1 MRISISINGVLRDVL
16 KKMAD
21 VYEKYTD
28 KECKKD
34 INSTDNLLEVFDFAT
49 EEELFEFIYVECP
62 MEIFGAGTEAEKHV
76 FNSLN
81 EFYKEKRE
89 DYDIYL
95 VSDEI
100 EKSKPATLFFLSKY
114 GTLVERIEFY
124 TIQTIDDLWD
134 RTDIFITDN
143 KLILNKKPDGKLS
156 IKIDKPYNKDSESDI
171 TLDCF
176 KDILDLE
183 DDRFKQV

>member
-16 KKMAD
+16 KKMSD
-21 VYEKYTD
+21 VYEKYTQ
-28 KECKKD
+28 KECKAD
-34 INSTDNLLEVFDFAT
+34 INLTENLLEVFDFDT

-62 MEIFGAGTEAEKHV
+62 MEIFGHGTEAENNV

-81 EFYKEKRE
+81 EFYKDKRE

-124 TIQTIDDLWD
+124 TIQTIDNLWE

-143 KLILNKKPDGKLS
+143 KLILNRKPEGKLS
-156 IKIDKPYNKDSESDI
+156 IKIDKPHNKDIESDI
-171 TLDCF
+171 TLDSF
-176 KDILDLE
+176 KDVLKLD
-183 DDRFKQV
+183 DDRFKQI

>member
-21 VYEKYTD
+21 VYEKYTQ
-28 KECKKD
+28 KECKID
-34 INSTDNLLEVFDFAT
+34 ISSTDNLLEVFDFET

-62 MEIFGAGTEAEKHV
+62 MEIFGHGTEAETNV

-81 EFYKEKRE
+81 EFYKDKRE

-114 GTLVERIEFY
+114 GVLVERIEFY

-134 RTDIFITDN
+134 RTDIFITDD
-143 KLILNKKPDGKLS
+143 KLIL
-156 IKIDKPYNKDSESDI
+156 
-171 TLDCF
+171 
-176 KDILDLE
+176 
-183 DDRFKQV
+183 